1 MDLSVIEKRIKTN
14 VYHIHPDL
22 KVPYHEH
29 GTQDEIFYCIKGTG
43 IGIVDGKEVELKPGD
58 VMLAP
63 AGAMHTLKTDKE
75 LYVTAVLIPVN
86 RIICHCKQVSYGDIR
101 KAMIEGARTVEDI
114 QEMTGA
120 GTECG
125 NCIGDI
131 KKILALACSCKMIT
145 MKTVVDAIN
154 DSSDTVEK
162 LGALSGAGTDCGNC
176 KLLLEKMIHA
186 KR

>member
-1 MDLSVIEKRIKTN
+1 MDLSAIEKAIKTN

-29 GTQDEIFYCIKGTG
+29 GTQDEIFYCIKGAG
-43 IGIVDGKEVELKPGD
+43 IGIVDGKEVELKVGD

-63 AGAMHTLKTDKE
+63 AGAMHSLKTDKE
-75 LYVTAVLIPVN
+75 LYVTATLIPVN

-101 KAMIEGARTVEDI
+101 RAMLGGARTVEDI

-125 NCIGDI
+125 NCIPDI
-131 KKILALACSCKMIT
+131 KNILALACSCKMIR
-145 MKTVVDAIN
+145 METVVDAIN
-154 DSSDTVEK
+154 DGSDTVEK
-162 LGALSGAGTDCGNC
+162 LGALTGAGTDCGNC
-176 KLLLEKMIHA
+176 KLLLQNMIDT
-186 KR
+186 RR